1 MEAYVDIDI
10 NKAFDSL
17 SGSEQEEF
25 TESCLDKLSQT
36 SLSYIIDLFLD
47 NGTTDAMINELENR
61 GFKVTDEDAE
71 EL

>member
-17 SGSEQEEF
+17 SMSEQEEF
-25 TESCLDKLSQT
+25 IESCLDKLSQT
-36 SLSYIIDLFLD
+36 SLSDIIDLFLD

-61 GFKVTDEDAE
+61 GFKVMDEDEE